1 MGKPKTVEAYHDGDQ
16 QLLSDLVTQDDL
28 IQHFLVVH
36 AVELHPARVPLGDG
50 VLHVV
55 ENRPG
60 STHAPVG
67 YGHDNGKSCPRRP
80 MQLLMHVGQAVGRC
94 GGEDSRP
101 DERSRDAHTE
111 RRVLAFDPHEFR
123 LELLPLDV
131 FGKDFGDFGLGGD
144 RISSDHLDPAN
155 FGCQGCCLVSR
166 QNESLFHSLDILS
179 NPRGQGATTIDDITQ
194 AAGITR
200 GALYWHFSGK
210 SDLLGAVVKRLKK
223 DFLDRFIKETMAA
236 GSHPM
241 DRLWWTFKFNARFAV
256 EHMDIVHC
264 LRNLSLELSP
274 AEDENVKAF
283 FTILSKQRDFILNII
298 RDAQAKGDIRSD
310 LKAEMLAALILATH
324 DGILLQAT
332 AFKRILNGRELVW
345 AFRQVMLAGMAAD
358 AKILHLGKSAGSRED
373 TKAK

>member
-1 MGKPKTVEAYHDGDQ
+1 MSKRKAD
-16 QLLSDLVTQDDL
+16 SK
-28 IQHFLVVH
+28 
-36 AVELHPARVPLGDG
+36 R
-50 VLHVV
+50 
-55 ENRPG
+55 EN
-60 STHAPVG
+60 
-67 YGHDNGKSCPRRP
+67 
-80 MQLLMHVGQAVGRC
+80 
-94 GGEDSRP
+94 
-101 DERSRDAHTE
+101 SRDKILEAATHLFG
-111 RRVLAFDPHEFR
+111 RRGYH
-123 LELLPLDV
+123 
-131 FGKDFGDFGLGGD
+131 
-144 RISSDHLDPAN
+144 
-155 FGCQGCCLVSR
+155 
-166 QNESLFHSLDILS
+166 
-179 NPRGQGATTIDDITQ
+179 ATTIDDITQ